1 MTRLQVRLSLFIET
15 AVVTNDLPGSSDLL
29 FEWKVE
35 VKPPPLT
42 QVSIAPWFKIQPY
55 FLVGSGLLDSGELAE
70 EVILFRSKALHELFQ
85 FLERDV
91 LGNGCLGRVYGPPG
105 TGKSLAIIAF
115 SSTLLSLEW
124 NITWLHFSDRRK
136 LECVR
141 FQKTCKMTRYFY
153 VDDLDRVLPNEE
165 DLKTAKHLVILDGIR
180 DSRLYPEHQKGA
192 RTCREWYLS
201 NRSGST
207 IRLIENSSIGAL
219 DSNTEE
225 TDRMLKTAEF
235 CMFSWESTD
244 YNLAVE
250 DKDFRDQIAPYLDT
264 VDVDESESSEECV
277 QTPLDHDL
285 ELCRVR
291 ARLKAKFFFSGG
303 SARYMFSYSTDL
315 VKKCICRAV
324 DSEKDV
330 AGLLRGIVDAS
341 HATSSYATHRLTNC
355 FPHPFPVVCTS
366 CLCTVISRFAVERL
380 SMKACPDAI
389 EVLANSLKQDMNPSM
404 EGWIFEMLFFSRL
417 RLTGVHLVDKTKHT
431 HVWQESVQISIL
443 QKQTLEEL
451 PGDRIWLR
459 PYRWNQGGYDAV
471 FVDKTL
477 RTVRF
482 VQVTRGKKH
491 SFKIQHF
498 RKLLDQ
504 FGVRE
509 GHVEIFF
516 LVPVGNIEE
525 FAISEVTGHGC
536 LAAFSPDSS
545 FERKWKKSEEINFV
559 QVVGMQQ
566 R

>member
-1 MTRLQVRLSLFIET
+1 
-15 AVVTNDLPGSSDLL
+15 
-29 FEWKVE
+29 
-35 VKPPPLT
+35 
-42 QVSIAPWFKIQPY
+42 
-55 FLVGSGLLDSGELAE
+55 
-70 EVILFRSKALHELFQ
+70 
-85 FLERDV
+85 
-91 LGNGCLGRVYGPPG
+91 
-105 TGKSLAIIAF
+105 
-115 SSTLLSLEW
+115 
-124 NITWLHFSDRRK
+124 
-136 LECVR
+136 
-141 FQKTCKMTRYFY
+141 
-153 VDDLDRVLPNEE
+153 
-165 DLKTAKHLVILDGIR
+165 
-180 DSRLYPEHQKGA
+180 
-192 RTCREWYLS
+192 
-201 NRSGST
+201 
-207 IRLIENSSIGAL
+207 
-219 DSNTEE
+219 
-225 TDRMLKTAEF
+225 ML
-235 CMFSWESTD
+235 
-244 YNLAVE
+244 
-250 DKDFRDQIAPYLDT
+250 APYLDT
-264 VDVDESESSEECV
+264 EDLDESESSEECV
-277 QTPLDHDL
+277 PTPIDSDS
-285 ELCRVR
+285 EIRRVQ

-324 DSEKDV
+324 DSEDDV
-330 AGLLRGIVDAS
+330 AGLLRGIIG
-341 HATSSYATHRLTNC
+341 ATSSYATHRLTNC
-355 FPHPFPVVCTS
+355 FPHPSPAVSTS
-366 CLCTVISRFAVERL
+366 CLCTVISRFAAERL
-380 SMKACPDAI
+380 SMKAGPDAI
-389 EVLANSLKQDMNPSM
+389 EVLANSLQQDLNPSM

-545 FERKWKKSEEINFV
+545 LTTKWKKKSEEIDFV
-559 QVVGMQQ
+559 QIVGME
-566 R
+566 RR